1 MMKKEEERKKKEE
14 KDKIKQK
21 QKEERRQ
28 QYAKEKQQKELK
40 QKEQAEKAEQ
50 NPFSVLRKDNEEV
63 CMEED
68 SVVFTDCFSSDHLPK
83 GTLPRLPIT

>member
-1 MMKKEEERKKKEE
+1 M
-14 KDKIKQK
+14 
-21 QKEERRQ
+21 
-28 QYAKEKQQKELK
+28 K

-50 NPFSVLRKDNEEV
+50 NPFFVLRKDNEEV

-68 SVVFTDCFSSDHLPK
+68 SVVFTDSSSSDHLPN